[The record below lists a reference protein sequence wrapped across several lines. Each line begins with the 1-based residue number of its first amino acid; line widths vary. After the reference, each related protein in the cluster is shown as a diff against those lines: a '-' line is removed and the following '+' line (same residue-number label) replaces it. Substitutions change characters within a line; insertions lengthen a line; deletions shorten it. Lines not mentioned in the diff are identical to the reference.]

1 MEETIANEE
10 GAQPQEESR
19 GSFLSGSGI
28 AWLAGLLLMGIGFTV
43 PLDQVGFWNVVL
55 IALGLPVAAGS
66 LALKWKL
73 SGNMEMAKGAMTVL
87 VIGGI
92 VTVGVTIWFISLMNS
107 LGN

>member
-10 GAQPQEESR
+10 VAQPQEESR

-66 LALKWKL
+66 LAFKWKR
-73 SGNMEMAKGAMTVL
+73 SGKIAMANGAMTIFK
-87 VIGGI
+87 IGGI
-92 VTVGVTIWFISLMNS
+92 VAFGVTIWFVSLLNS

>member
-1 MEETIANEE
+1 MEQTAESEN
-10 GAQPQEESR
+10 GGLPQEESR

-28 AWLAGLLLMGIGFTV
+28 SFFSGLLLIGIGFTI
-43 PLDQVGFWNVVL
+43 PLGQVGFWNVVL

-73 SGNMEMAKGAMTVL
+73 SGDMEMAKGAMTVL